1 MVEERKWYQELE
13 SPFRE
18 YMEEASKKPEVQSI
32 REVNFLGMKNP
43 WIALYETGS
52 TVEVVV
58 YDRDRPQ
65 VRLTYGDLLNDRRDL
80 HSQGRILQI
89 LPGADDIE
97 ISQAFIHV

>member
-1 MVEERKWYQELE
+1 MVKEKKWYQELT

-18 YMEEASKKPEVQSI
+18 YMEEASKKPEVRSI
-32 REVNFLGMKNP
+32 KEVDFIGMKSP

-52 TVEVVV
+52 KVEVVV
-58 YDRDRPQ
+58 YDMDRPQ
-65 VRLTYGDLLNDRRDL
+65 VRLTYGDLLNARRDL
-80 HSQGRILQI
+80 HSQGRIIQI

>member
-1 MVEERKWYQELE
+1 MKTREWYQRLK

-18 YMEEASKKPEVQSI
+18 YLEEESKKPEVQSI
-32 REVNFLGMKNP
+32 KEVDFLGMKSP

-52 TVEVVV
+52 NVEVIV

-65 VRLTYGDLLNDRRDL
+65 VRLTYEDLLNARRDL
-80 HSQGRILQI
+80 HSQGRIHQI